1 MALPTNLESLPSWW
15 DEDYYL
21 QNNSDVAI
29 AVKFGLL
36 KSGFAHFVYYGAKEG
51 RDPNPSFNT
60 QYYLSQYPDVVEA
73 IRNGAIDSAFEHWL
87 LSGQLESR
95 QTIPEEI
102 ITRQKFLLNN
112 QEATNLSIPLITQVA
127 SAAPQK

>member
-15 DEDYYL
+15 NEDYYL

-60 QYYLSQYPDVVEA
+60 QYYLNQYPDVAEA
-73 IRNGAIDSAFEHWL
+73 IRTGVIDSAFEHWL
-87 LSGQLESR
+87 
-95 QTIPEEI
+95 
-102 ITRQKFLLNN
+102 NN
-112 QEATNLSIPLITQVA
+112 QETANPSIPLIFDNSSLSKPNNNSLEDSFICDWEIVL
-127 SAAPQK
+127 